1 MGFTYAAC
9 YQLSKFVA
17 DSFFDLRVYGQ
28 EHIIEQGPALL
39 AMNHQSFLDPPFAG
53 ISCQREIHYFGRKT
67 LFDIPVIGA
76 ILRRINV
83 IGVDLEGSDVSA
95 LKAVIRV
102 LRNGGCTVVF
112 PEGTRTRDGHLQ
124 AAKPG
129 AGFIIAK
136 TLAPVVPMRIFGAF
150 DAYPRGAKIPRMT
163 PVTIVVGEP
172 IHFGKA
178 DITGDPRIVF
188 QRLSERVMEKIAALE
203 NPRAVCIP

>member
-17 DSFFDLRVYGQ
+17 DAFFDLRVYGQ
-28 EHIIEQGPALL
+28 ENIIEEGPALL

-53 ISCQREIHYFGRKT
+53 ISCKRPVHYLARKT
-67 LFDIPVIGA
+67 LFDIPIVGA

-83 IGVDLEGSDVSA
+83 IGVDREGSDVAA
-95 LKAVIRV
+95 LKAVMRV
-102 LRNGGCTVVF
+102 LKSGGCTIVF
-112 PEGTRTRDGHLQ
+112 PEGTRTRDGSLQ
-124 AAKPG
+124 PAKPG

-150 DAYPRGAKIPRMT
+150 EAFPKGAKIPRMS
-163 PVTIVVGEP
+163 PVTIVAGEP
-172 IHFGKA
+172 IRFGKA

-188 QRLSERVMEKIAALE
+188 QRLSEHVMEKIAALK
-203 NPRAVCIP
+203 NPREV

>member
-17 DSFFDLRVYGQ
+17 QTLFDLRVYGQ
-28 EHIIEQGPALL
+28 DNIIEEGPALL

-53 ISCQREIHYFGRKT
+53 ISCRREIHYLARKT
-67 LFDIPVIGA
+67 LFEVPIVGP

-83 IGVDLEGSDVSA
+83 IGLDREGSDVAA
-95 LKAVIRV
+95 LKAVMRI
-102 LRNGGCTVVF
+102 LKSGGCTIVF
-112 PEGTRTRDGHLQ
+112 PEGTRTRDGSLQ
-124 AAKPG
+124 AAKAG

-150 DAYPRGAKIPRMT
+150 EAFPRDTKIPRPS

-172 IHFGKA
+172 MRFTARDVK
-178 DITGDPRIVF
+178 GDPRIVF
-188 QRLSERVMEKIAALE
+188 QRISEQVMEKIAALK
-203 NPRAVCIP
+203 NPREA

>member
-1 MGFTYAAC
+1 MGFTYAAT
-9 YQLSKFVA
+9 YQLSKFVGQA
-17 DSFFDLRVYGQ
+17 LFDLRVYGQ
-28 EHIIEQGPALL
+28 ENIIENGPALL

-67 LFDIPVIGA
+67 LFDIPVVGR

-83 IGVDLEGSDVSA
+83 IGVDREGSDVAA

-102 LRNGGCTVVF
+102 LRDGGCTIVF

-124 AAKPG
+124 PAKPG

-150 DAYPRGAKIPRMT
+150 DAYPRGAKFPRMT
-163 PVTIVVGEP
+163 PVTIVVGQP
-172 IHFGKA
+172 IHFTKA
-178 DITGDPRIVF
+178 DIAGDPRLVF
-188 QRLSERVMEKIAALE
+188 QRLSEQVMEKIAALK
-203 NPRAVCIP
+203 NPREE

>member
-17 DSFFDLRVYGQ
+17 QSLFALRVYGQ
-28 EHIIEQGPALL
+28 DNIIENGPALL

-53 ISCQREIHYFGRKT
+53 ISCNREIHYLARKT
-67 LFDIPVIGA
+67 LFDIPVVGA

-83 IGVDLEGSDVSA
+83 IGVDRDGSDVAA

-102 LRNGGCTVVF
+102 LRGGGCTVVF
-112 PEGTRTRDGHLQ
+112 PEGTRTHDGSLQ
-124 AAKPG
+124 PAKPG

-150 DAYPRGAKIPRMT
+150 EAFPRDAKIPHMS
-163 PVTIVVGEP
+163 PVTIVAGEP
-172 IHFGKA
+172 IRFGKA
-178 DITGDPRIVF
+178 DITGDPRTVF
-188 QRLSERVMEKIAALE
+188 QRLSEHVMEKIAALK
-203 NPRAVCIP
+203 NPREV

>member
-1 MGFTYAAC
+1 MGFTYAAS
-9 YQLSKFVA
+9 YQLSKFIA
-17 DSFFDLRVYGQ
+17 HSIFDLRVYGQ
-28 EHIIEQGPALL
+28 ENIIEEGPALL

-53 ISCQREIHYFGRKT
+53 ISCQRPIHYLARKT
-67 LFDIPVIGA
+67 LFDIPVIGW

-83 IGVDLEGSDVSA
+83 IGVDLAGSDVSA

-102 LRNGGCTVVF
+102 LRDGGCTVVF
-112 PEGTRTRDGHLQ
+112 PEGTRTRDGSLQ
-124 AAKPG
+124 PAKPG

-150 DAYPRGAKIPRMT
+150 EAFPKGAKIPRMS

-172 IHFGKA
+172 IRFEKA

-188 QRLSERVMEKIAALE
+188 QRLSEHVMEKIAALK
-203 NPRAVCIP
+203 NPREV

>member
-1 MGFTYAAC
+1 MGFTYAFG
-9 YQLSKFVA
+9 YQLSKFIA
-17 DSFFDLRVYGQ
+17 QSFFDLRVYGQ
-28 EHIIEQGPALL
+28 DNIIEDGPALL

-53 ISCQREIHYFGRKT
+53 ISCKREIHYFARKT
-67 LFDIPVIGA
+67 LFDVPVIGP
-76 ILRRINV
+76 IMRRLNV
-83 IGVDLEGSDVSA
+83 IGVDREGSDVSA

-102 LRNGGCTVVF
+102 LRDGGCTIVF
-112 PEGTRTRDGHLQ
+112 PEGTRSLDGNLQ

-150 DAYPRGAKIPRMT
+150 EAFPRGKKFPRSH
-163 PVTIVVGEP
+163 PVTIVAGEP

-188 QRLSERVMEKIAALE
+188 QRLSEHVMEKIATLK
-203 NPRAVCIP
+203 NPREM

>member
-17 DSFFDLRVYGQ
+17 DAFFDLRVYGQ
-28 EHIIEQGPALL
+28 ENIIEEGPALL

-53 ISCQREIHYFGRKT
+53 ISCRREIHYLARKT
-67 LFDIPVIGA
+67 LFDIPIVGA

-83 IGVDLEGSDVSA
+83 IGVDREGSDVAA
-95 LKAVIRV
+95 LKAVMRV
-102 LRNGGCTVVF
+102 LKSGGCTIVF
-112 PEGTRTRDGHLQ
+112 PEGTRTRDGSLQ
-124 AAKPG
+124 PAKPG

-150 DAYPRGAKIPRMT
+150 EAFPKGAKIPRMS
-163 PVTIVVGEP
+163 PVTIVAGEP
-172 IHFGKA
+172 IRFGKA

-188 QRLSERVMEKIAALE
+188 QRLSEHVMEKIAALK
-203 NPRAVCIP
+203 NPREV